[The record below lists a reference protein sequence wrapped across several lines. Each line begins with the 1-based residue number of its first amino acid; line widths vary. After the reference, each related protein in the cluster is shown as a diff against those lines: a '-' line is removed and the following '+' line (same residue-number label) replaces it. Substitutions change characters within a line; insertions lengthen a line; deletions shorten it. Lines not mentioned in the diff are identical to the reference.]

1 VISGEIH
8 GLLVLDKP
16 GGMTSRDALNRA
28 QHWFPDGTK
37 IGHTGTLDPL
47 ATGVLVICLGLATR
61 LAEYV
66 QAMRK
71 TYRATFRLGAYSETD
86 DADGVIVPV
95 ADARQPERSE
105 IEKSLREFIGEIDQR
120 PPAYSAMKV
129 TGERAYAR
137 ARRGDDVVLKP
148 RRVHVYSVEILS
160 YSWPLLEVEVRC
172 GKGTYIRSLARDA
185 GRALGCGA
193 YVRELRRTRIGPFT
207 AESAMRLDADRD
219 TARAHLLPAALA
231 LVDLPRVV
239 VGSEDAARLRCGQA
253 IVLPA
258 AEAGQTGEVGV
269 FDEAGAVVAVGRVDA
284 RGELRPVKVLA

>member
-1 VISGEIH
+1 MISGEIH

-71 TYRATFRLGAYSETD
+71 TYRSTFRLGAYSETD

-172 GKGTYIRSLARDA
+172 GKGTYIRSLARDL
-185 GRALGCGA
+185 GEQLGCGGLVQA
-193 YVRELRRTRIGPFT
+193 LRRTRVGPFT
-207 AESAMRLDADRD
+207 FEDAVKLDADVPHVL
-219 TARAHLLPAALA
+219 AKLLPLA
-231 LVDLPRVV
+231 EAVTELPRVV
-239 VGSEDAARLRCGQA
+239 VSAEDATRLRHGQA
-253 IVLPA
+253 IRG
-258 AEAGQTGEVGV
+258 EGAGEIAV
-269 FDEAGAVVAVGRVDA
+269 FDEAQQLIAI
-284 RGELRPVKVLA
+284 GELGGGSLRPVKVFGTE